1 MKILRGLVVTL
12 GLFLL
17 CSCYTSKSVSMFS
30 SDQVVLGMN
39 RADFLNI
46 YGQPF
51 SKDQRYVNGRR
62 LEERLLYKEEL
73 YKGSWFIVTTAFTF
87 VDGKL
92 VRQAT
97 VKEERKFLNQGDK
110 ENEKK

>member
-1 MKILRGLVVTL
+1 
-12 GLFLL
+12 
-17 CSCYTSKSVSMFS
+17 MFS
-30 SDQVVLGMN
+30 SDQVVLGMD

-62 LEERLLYKEEL
+62 LEERLLYKEE
-73 YKGSWFIVTTAFTF
+73 
-87 VDGKL
+87 
-92 VRQAT
+92 
-97 VKEERKFLNQGDK
+97 RKFLNPGDK